1 LSRLGGACRASARQ
15 AWDAVAGEAVVDD
28 GADLAATVEPRAS
41 PMINSSRLAA
51 SQTLRIQT
59 RRLPE
64 EMYGMAVRIR

>member
-1 LSRLGGACRASARQ
+1 
-15 AWDAVAGEAVVDD
+15 VVDD

-41 PMINSSRLAA
+41 PTINSSRLAA